1 MDWPIKQTL
10 LQNGIRSKR
19 SYCGVNSYNIG
30 RPLVQMIHWVST
42 SILGVLSVIR
52 LIEMG
57 SDETNLNLKIWTYL
71 RVAEQLGISPG
82 DQGIASNV
90 VLISTFS
97 NFSCNT
103 LTSFLIIYKK
113 TKLTWRC
120 QLVQWVT

>member
-52 LIEMG
+52 LMKW
-57 SDETNLNLKIWTYL
+57 DLTKPNLNL
-71 RVAEQLGISPG
+71 
-82 DQGIASNV
+82 
-90 VLISTFS
+90 
-97 NFSCNT
+97 
-103 LTSFLIIYKK
+103 
-113 TKLTWRC
+113 
-120 QLVQWVT
+120 